1 MRASARARAPSI
13 ESVERR
19 GQRAVGRRAA
29 TVRMTVLLVFDTATE
44 RTHVALDTGERIWVH
59 EGTGGARASAEF
71 LPDVLTLLARAGVPL
86 DDVHAIAYGRGP
98 GAFTG
103 LRVACAVAQGLA
115 FGAGKPVLA
124 IDTLMAVAEDARRR
138 LASGDEGLVDAS
150 AASAA
155 SVWALQDARMGEL
168 YAAEYVHA
176 DGRWSARVAPRVL
189 TPEAL
194 VQLWDADPPAVVAG
208 DALTAYGVR
217 LDTGLALRVPEAVPG
232 GEALAALARAAW
244 QAGDRLD
251 AADALPLY
259 VRDKVALTTAEREAA
274 R

>member
-1 MRASARARAPSI
+1 
-13 ESVERR
+13 
-19 GQRAVGRRAA
+19 
-29 TVRMTVLLVFDTATE
+29 MTVLLAFDTATE
-44 RTHVALDTGERIWVH
+44 RTHVALDTGERSWVH
-59 EGTGGARASAEF
+59 EGSGGARASAEF
-71 LPDVLTLLARAGVPL
+71 LPDVLTLLARAGVSLEDL
-86 DDVHAIAYGRGP
+86 DAIAYGRGP

-138 LASGDEGLVDAS
+138 LANGDEGVVEAS
-150 AASAA
+150 IASPL
-155 SVWALQDARMGEL
+155 SIWALQDARMDEL

-176 DGRWSARVAPRVL
+176 NGRWSTRVPPRVL

-194 VQLWDADPPAVVAG
+194 VQAWEAGRPAVVAG
-208 DALTAYGVR
+208 NALTAYAAR
-217 LDTGLALRVPEAVPG
+217 LDTGLALRVPEAMPG
-232 GEALAALARAAW
+232 GQALVALARAAW
-244 QAGDRLD
+244 QAGDGLD